1 MRQEEEVFGQLLSF
15 AERDSRVRVVL
26 LNGSRVNP
34 NVEKDELRDYDV
46 IYGVTDIDSFVRD
59 QSWIAAEFGE
69 LMIMQHNRSE
79 EEGNEDET
87 WEIFL
92 MQFMDGV
99 RIDLSFRFADK
110 VSGLDDSLTKVLLD
124 KDGRMGEVPPPSDRS
139 YVTTQPDRRE
149 VEEAFNE
156 IWWCSTNVAKGLRRG
171 ELPYAKFMLDVVVRD
186 ALVKVLSW
194 HVGMNNRW
202 SVNVG
207 KAGRWLE
214 RLMPE
219 ELWASYA
226 RTYADGDSER
236 IWDALFETGR
246 LTRAVGLALA
256 DKLGCSYPLEEDR
269 KVTEYMRRMRE
280 MGRIAGR
287 PLLESST
294 PIDGPLP

>member
-34 NVEKDELRDYDV
+34 NVAKDELRDYDV

-69 LMIMQHNRSE
+69 LMIMQHNQAE
-79 EEGNEDET
+79 EVGEE

-92 MQFMDGV
+92 MLFTDGV
-99 RIDLSFRFADK
+99 RIDLSFRRADT
-110 VSGLDDSLTKVLLD
+110 VAELEDSLTKVLLD
-124 KDGRMGEVPPPSDRS
+124 KDGRMGEVPSPSDRS
-139 YVTTQPDRRE
+139 YITTQPDRRE

-171 ELPYAKFMLDVVVRD
+171 EVPYAKFMLDVVVRD

-194 HVGMNNRW
+194 HVGMINGW

-214 RLMPE
+214 RFLPE

-226 RTYADGDSER
+226 RTYADGEPER

-246 LTRAVGLALA
+246 LTRAAGVAVA
-256 DKLGCSYPLEEDR
+256 DKLGFSYPLEEDR

-280 MGRIAGR
+280 A
-287 PLLESST
+287 E
-294 PIDGPLP
+294 